1 MTKPSPSANGAL
13 SSKWRWKLKKLTR
26 QLWFRAALYAVLA
39 IGTAFLAILVKPYLP
54 PSAAVKIG
62 AESVDAILTII
73 ASSML
78 TVTTF
83 SLGIMLSAF
92 VGAANSVTP
101 RASRLLLDDSTAQN
115 ALATFL
121 GAFLFSLVGIIALQS
136 GAYGEGGRFILFI
149 VTIGVVIVIFVTF
162 IHWIAVLRNFGRMED
177 TISRVEKAAAES
189 LTARLAAPYLGGNP
203 RRGDLP
209 AGARPLLAE
218 KTGYVQ
224 HIDLKPLSQ
233 LAEQHEI
240 EIYVETLPGAFV
252 IRGEP
257 LAHIA
262 GPDGWSDD
270 HEKFEAAW
278 SIEAVRSFEQD
289 PRFGF
294 IVLSEVASRALSP
307 AVNDPGTA
315 IEILGRGV
323 RVLSRWGER
332 EEPELLYPR
341 LWIEPLRIDDFFND
355 FFGPIARDGAA
366 IVELQVRLQK
376 SLLGLA
382 GVNPGI
388 FQKASLR
395 HSRLAL
401 DRSESSL
408 PIEADREEVRAIA
421 AAMEAE
427 DAAGRAPAI

>member
-1 MTKPSPSANGAL
+1 
-13 SSKWRWKLKKLTR
+13 
-26 QLWFRAALYAVLA
+26 
-39 IGTAFLAILVKPYLP
+39 
-54 PSAAVKIG
+54 
-62 AESVDAILTII
+62 
-73 ASSML
+73 
-78 TVTTF
+78 
-83 SLGIMLSAF
+83 MLSAF

-136 GAYGEGGRFILFI
+136 GAYGEGGRFILFV

-189 LTARLAAPYLGGNP
+189 LIARLAAPYLGGNP
-203 RRGDLP
+203 RHGDPP

-240 EIYVETLPGAFV
+240 ELYIETLPGAFV
-252 IRGEP
+252 ICGEP
-257 LAHIA
+257 LAHVV
-262 GPDGWSDD
+262 GRDEWSED

-278 SIEAVRSFEQD
+278 TIEAVRSFEQD

-323 RVLSRWGER
+323 RVISRWAER
-332 EEPELLYPR
+332 EEPDLLYPR
-341 LWIEPLRIDDFFND
+341 LWIEPLRIDDFFDD

-382 GVNPGI
+382 GMNPEI
-388 FQKASLR
+388 FHKASLR

-401 DRSESSL
+401 DRSERSL
-408 PIEADREEVRAIA
+408 PIEADKEEVRAIA
-421 AAMEAE
+421 AEVE
-427 DAAGRAPAI
+427 TGDVAGRAPAI